1 MELLLSLVI
10 SAMVM
15 GAALAVHQRMQQ
27 AALAVLGR
35 IRSPSIPS
43 EVFQLIREDLDQV
56 TASPGTRILID
67 NKREKGY
74 PVARLIL
81 RKTITDKKNA
91 EQVFEEIIWQATYDI
106 ATDRV
111 TLYRSHSGL
120 ALEDRLLDRRRR
132 SVEAQYPFIPV
143 CGGLTTFT
151 VRAPQGVNLLERWAS
166 PALPTGVEVTM
177 SFADPIRTPQG
188 ELAIP
193 ESDQI
198 TRMIAVDAMR
208 MVRFEVVAPDANAP
222 GQDGN
227 APAAGAQRNA
237 TGQDPRRPGSRSGNA
252 VPTR

>member
-27 AALAVLGR
+27 AGAAVLDR
-35 IRSPSIPS
+35 IHSPSLPS
-43 EVFQLIREDLDQV
+43 EVLALIREDLDKV

-81 RKTITDKKNA
+81 RKTITDKRNA
-91 EQVFEEIIWQATYDI
+91 ERVFEEIIWQATYDI
-106 ATDRV
+106 ASDRV

-120 ALEDRLLDRRRR
+120 VSEDRLLDRGRR
-132 SVEAQYPFIPV
+132 SVEAQYPFVPV
-143 CGGLTTFT
+143 CGGLTAFT
-151 VRAPQGVNLLERWAS
+151 LKAPQGVNVLERWAS
-166 PALPTGVEVTM
+166 PALPTGVQVTL

-188 ELAIP
+188 ELAIA

-198 TRMIAVDAMR
+198 TQMMAVDRTRMI
-208 MVRFEVVAPDANAP
+208 RFEVE
-222 GQDGN
+222 
-227 APAAGAQRNA
+227 APAAQGPDAGRPSPGTPQGPA
-237 TGQDPRRPGSRSGNA
+237 VQDPRRPGSRSSNA